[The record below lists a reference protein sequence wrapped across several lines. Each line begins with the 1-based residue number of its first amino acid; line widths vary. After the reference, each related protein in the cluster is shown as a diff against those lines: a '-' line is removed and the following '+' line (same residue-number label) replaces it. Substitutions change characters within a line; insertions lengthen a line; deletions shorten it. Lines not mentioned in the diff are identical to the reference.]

1 MKLCGS
7 NNIIR
12 PLRIK
17 SVFELTRLMV
27 KFKASYVWE
36 SSISTSQNQ
45 WRKKMSLNG
54 GAMKILRAK
63 RMQNFRTTV
72 VHPRCLQTTL
82 IWL

>member
-17 SVFELTRLMV
+17 SVFELTRLTV

-45 WRKKMSLNG
+45 WCKKMSLNG
-54 GAMKILRAK
+54 GL
-63 RMQNFRTTV
+63 
-72 VHPRCLQTTL
+72 
-82 IWL
+82 